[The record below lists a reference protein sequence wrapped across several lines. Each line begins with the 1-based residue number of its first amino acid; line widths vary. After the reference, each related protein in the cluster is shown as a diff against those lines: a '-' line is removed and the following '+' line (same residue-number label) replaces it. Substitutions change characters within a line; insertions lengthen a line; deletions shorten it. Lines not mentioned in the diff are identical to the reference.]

1 MCDWKPGPRCFT
13 HYEPRYRAA
22 LDAYSEALRK
32 VRVLAESGKL
42 TDADRLALQNAFED
56 YQAAQRMFF
65 MSPKAR
71 KKYLGDE
78 IAIVRENL
86 ESAKEHLA
94 EHPDDEYAKLYVNNY
109 TAELDQLQ
117 KQAVD
122 GNHRW
127 QQAKLASELAARRN
141 ENALERG
148 IFSEATYT
156 TEDLQDVDLNTWD
169 RACPAGDIVLHGI
182 DDKLQESNNP
192 KIHREA
198 TVTRKVRIELPT
210 GERVHINLQ
219 ARIIQKKK
227 NSSSYT
233 VEYTAHYNGE
243 NLGTLIP
250 NSTAQDGFYG
260 VGAVAEHRPVT
271 RDVSITARDG
281 GALRKTDWEHYQKVN
296 DLTDEELAE
305 HKAVY
310 EENLEEIRKYNN
322 ANKKGMYSCANTFP
336 REINST
342 PRGKQH
348 NNLTRKFTEEN
359 NAHTSFNS
367 ISAAQNDIK
376 RVLKDQD
383 TLITGLVVNARNK
396 SVKDY
401 ATQQFNATDKKE
413 RDQVEQKAKEEIA
426 AQPERLK
433 PKTRRERR
441 SHGGGLDRAER
452 NTIRVERKVAQ
463 IYKEKATTTRREKSL
478 NASNEALKNRRQK
491 TGSNIYSTTVDP
503 VRRPT
508 GSKGSYSYSTTHD
521 VKGGRKEF
529 RTIKFT
535 SKGKLAAGYTASPNT
550 HDPSMITIT
559 TPQKQTVTVSRGQY
573 ATMAAT
579 GKK

>member
-13 HYEPRYRAA
+13 HYEPIYDAA
-22 LDAYSEALRK
+22 KEKYFELLEEADK
-32 VRVLAESGKL
+32 KAADGTL
-42 TDADRLALQNAFED
+42 TDEDRLKLQIAFQN
-56 YQAAQRMFF
+56 YQAAQRMFY

-71 KKYLGDE
+71 KKHLGSD
-78 IAIVRENL
+78 ILKARAAL
-86 ESAKEHLA
+86 EEAQKYSD
-94 EHPDDEYAKLYVNNY
+94 EHPNDKYAETRLANAAAN
-109 TAELDQLQ
+109 LNQLE

-156 TEDLQDVDLNTWD
+156 EEDLEDIDLNTWD
-169 RACPAGDIVLHGI
+169 RACPDGTITLHGI
-182 DDKLQESNNP
+182 DDKLKKSSDP
-192 KIHREA
+192 KIYREA
-198 TVTRKVRIELPT
+198 TITRKVRIELPT
-210 GERVHINLQ
+210 GERVHVDLQ

-233 VEYTAHYNGE
+233 VEYTVHYKGQ

-250 NSTAQDGFYG
+250 NSTAHDGYYG

-271 RDVSITARDG
+271 RDTADSARDG
-281 GALRKTDWEHYQKVN
+281 GRLRKTDWEHYQKVN
-296 DLTDEELAE
+296 NLTDEELAE
-305 HKAVY
+305 HKAIY

-322 ANKKGMYSCANTFP
+322 TNKKGMYTSVNTFP
-336 REINST
+336 RDINST
-342 PRGKQH
+342 PRGKKH

-383 TLITGLVVNARNK
+383 TLITGLVVKARSQ
-396 SVKDY
+396 SVNDY
-401 ATQQFNATDKKE
+401 AYQQFGATNKDE
-413 RDQVEQKAKEEIA
+413 RLEVEREAKAEIA

-433 PKTRRERR
+433 PKTRREKR
-441 SHGGGLDRAER
+441 SFGGGMDRAER

-478 NASNEALKNRRQK
+478 NASNEALKNRRRK
-491 TGSNIYSTTVDP
+491 TGNYVYSTTVDP
-503 VRRPT
+503 ARRTT
-508 GSKGSYSYSTTHD
+508 GAKSGYSYNITYE
-521 VKGGRKEF
+521 VRGGRREF
-529 RTIKFT
+529 QTIEFT
-535 SKGKLAAGYTASPNT
+535 SAGKLATGYKIGTSV
-550 HDPSMITIT
+550 DPKMVAID
-559 TPQKQTVTVSRGQY
+559 TPQGQTVYLSHGQY
-573 ATMAAT
+573 ATMSAT